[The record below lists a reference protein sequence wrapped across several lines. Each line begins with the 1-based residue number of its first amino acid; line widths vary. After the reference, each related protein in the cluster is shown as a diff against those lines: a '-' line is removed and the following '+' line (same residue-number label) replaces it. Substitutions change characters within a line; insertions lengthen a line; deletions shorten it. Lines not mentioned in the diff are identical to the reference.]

1 MRVTIEV
8 MGPLRKLLP
17 KGESSTVIELQKGS
31 MVGDAVK
38 AVGVPDEEPWSASI
52 GGQLVETEH
61 PLKDG
66 DRMLVFAPIEGGCR

>member
-17 KGESSTVIELQKGS
+17 KNESAIVVELQKGS
-31 MVGDAVK
+31 KVGDAVK

-52 GGQLVETEH
+52 SGQLVEVEH
-61 PLKDG
+61 ALKDG

>member
-17 KGESSTVIELQKGS
+17 KNESAIVVELQKGS
-31 MVGDAVK
+31 KVGDAVK
-38 AVGVPDEEPWSASI
+38 AVGVPDEEPWSVSI
-52 GGQLVETEH
+52 QGQLVGVEH

>member
-31 MVGDAVK
+31 KVGDAVK

-52 GGQLVETEH
+52 QGQLVEVEH